1 MSESHGLRASSH
13 RTEDWRQIDWRRVR
27 RTVRRLQARIVKAIQ
42 DGRWNKVKALQRLLT
57 HSFSGKAL
65 AVKRV
70 TENHG
75 KRTPGVDGVT
85 WSTPHQKMTAIDS
98 LRQRGYQAQPLRRV
112 YIPKSTG
119 KLRPLG
125 ITTMYDRAMQA
136 LYLLALEPIAETT
149 GDECSYGFRPTRSAA
164 DAIERCFKLLSKRT
178 SPQWILEGD
187 IRSCFDWISHDWLL
201 AKVTMDRSILRTW
214 LKAGFMENDFLRPT
228 NDGTPQGGVISPTL
242 ANLALDGLHNML
254 RDTFPQRHSYKV
266 NLARYA
272 DDFIITG
279 SSREVLENQ
288 VRPLVEQFLA
298 VRGLEL
304 SADKTVVT
312 HIEQG
317 FDFLGQNVRKYKG
330 KLLIKPSKASIRS
343 VLREVRR
350 IIRTSGSLTAGQ
362 LVERLN
368 PVLWGW
374 AYYHRHVVSSHTFAS
389 IDNRIWCNLFRWAR
403 RRHKR
408 QSFRWIRHTYFL
420 PHEGRHYVFTGSVT
434 VGTSSGLRTVRI
446 FRMASLP
453 IRRHLLIRGA
463 ANPLDPAWNAYYQQR
478 RRSRMIRS
486 AVEPRPVTRADVEA

>member
-112 YIPKSTG
+112 YIPKSMG

-187 IRSCFDWISHDWLL
+187 IRSCFDWIRHDWLL

-279 SSREVLENQ
+279 SFERCWRTRFARSWNSSSQ
-288 VRPLVEQFLA
+288 
-298 VRGLEL
+298 
-304 SADKTVVT
+304 SAD
-312 HIEQG
+312 
-317 FDFLGQNVRKYKG
+317 L
-330 KLLIKPSKASIRS
+330 
-343 VLREVRR
+343 
-350 IIRTSGSLTAGQ
+350 
-362 LVERLN
+362 
-368 PVLWGW
+368 
-374 AYYHRHVVSSHTFAS
+374 
-389 IDNRIWCNLFRWAR
+389 
-403 RRHKR
+403 
-408 QSFRWIRHTYFL
+408 SF
-420 PHEGRHYVFTGSVT
+420 P
-434 VGTSSGLRTVRI
+434 
-446 FRMASLP
+446 P
-453 IRRHLLIRGA
+453 IRRSSRISSRGSTSS
-463 ANPLDPAWNAYYQQR
+463 DKT
-478 RRSRMIRS
+478 SVS
-486 AVEPRPVTRADVEA
+486 TRASCSLSLPREASAPYFGRSEES